1 MGKKTIKTV
10 VAAGLVASLASCSM
24 GQKSAGFTDFL
35 TAGMMSGNGMYVTMG
50 DAKGI
55 EAHSN
60 YQNGIVTSAKIDSA
74 DQKSNPYW
82 TVEGE
87 KASQRNALEAKD
99 NRIIELQQRLQNLAT
114 MMRGGNE

>member
-1 MGKKTIKTV
+1 MGEKTIKTI
-10 VAAGLVASLASCSM
+10 VAVGLVAGLASCSM
-24 GQKSAGFTDFL
+24 GGQKSAGFTDFL

-60 YQNGIVTSAKIDSA
+60 YQNGIVTSAKIDSV

-87 KASQRNALEAKD
+87 KASQRNALQAKD
-99 NRIIELQQRLQNLAT
+99 NRIIELQQKLNNLAT
-114 MMRGGNE
+114 MMRGGE